1 MAQSAAKEDI
11 TAGKLDSMGRAYG
24 TGRRKE
30 SVARVWVRQ
39 GTGKITVNKK
49 PLSDYF
55 ARPVLRMI
63 VNQPFAAVDRIGSFD
78 VDCTVK
84 GGGLSG
90 QAGAVRLGISRALDV
105 FDSAFH
111 TSLRKGGFLTRDAR
125 AVERKKYGRAKARR
139 RFQFSKR

>member
-1 MAQSAAKEDI
+1 MAKAAANEEI
-11 TAGKLDSMGRAYG
+11 TAGALDEKGRAYG

-30 SVARVWVRQ
+30 STARVWVKR
-39 GTGKITVNKK
+39 GSGKITVNKK
-49 PLSDYF
+49 PVEAYF

-63 VNQPFAAVDRIGSFD
+63 INQPFAAVDRIGNFD
-78 VDCTVK
+78 VECTVA

-90 QAGAVRLGISRALDV
+90 QAGAVRLGISRALDA

-111 TSLRKGGFLTRDAR
+111 GALRKGGFLTRDAR
-125 AVERKKYGRAKARR
+125 VVERKKYGRRKARR